1 MIQLVRYAFMITRR
15 PWSFR
20 RDPFGV
26 TTTTFRVMPWDCDFN
41 LHLTNTRYPMWLDLC
56 RVQSFFEIG
65 MIPLVFKQGWRSV
78 IASQTMSFIREIKPF
93 AKVVVEGR
101 VVYWDHKYVYSE
113 HRFLVDG
120 KLHCKTLARV
130 AMIRGNRVRSFDS
143 LLKAIDVYND
153 EPEGNYEAMTPSAEI
168 TAKINLLNAKRDA
181 ELAH

>member
-1 MIQLVRYAFMITRR
+1 
-15 PWSFR
+15 
-20 RDPFGV
+20 
-26 TTTTFRVMPWDCDFN
+26 
-41 LHLTNTRYPMWLDLC
+41 
-56 RVQSFFEIG
+56 
-65 MIPLVFKQGWRSV
+65 
-78 IASQTMSFIREIKPF
+78 MSFIREIKPF

-101 VVYWDHKYVYSE
+101 VVYWDRKYVYTE

-153 EPEGNYEAMTPSAEI
+153 EPEGNYEAMTPSAEV